1 MKQIAYIPKDPKE
14 AATKLK
20 EGLGDYFTFLKPK
33 VIKLVLVVIPN
44 VWFYGQLVLD
54 AFQL

>member
-1 MKQIAYIPKDPKE
+1 MKHIAYIPKDPKE